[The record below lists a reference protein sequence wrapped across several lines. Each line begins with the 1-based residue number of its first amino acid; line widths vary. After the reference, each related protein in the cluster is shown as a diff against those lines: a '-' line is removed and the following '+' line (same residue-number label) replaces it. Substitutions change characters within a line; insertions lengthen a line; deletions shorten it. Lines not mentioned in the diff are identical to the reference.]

1 MAQQTFSGVPGAFTP
16 GEVLSS
22 ADQNLLR
29 DFLVAQVKEG
39 QTGDTGEILPMI
51 MDLTNNRIVLDSG
64 GLEFSDGS
72 TQTAAA
78 TSLGF
83 SGTTANGL
91 LSYKSASTITTQS
104 TATYASNTLT
114 LTGAGGG
121 VKMDLDSSDVNTL
134 DVYEEGLWTAT
145 LTATTSGSITINT
158 GFDSMAYIRI
168 GRMVFIQGTIELSSV
183 SSPVGTLRLGGLP
196 FAQAADLTDR
206 ADRGGGAI
214 VTATELSSATTDGVY
229 SHGQV
234 GVSYFDVI
242 GGNGGTANQAIAG
255 LVDASSKFIVSGSY
269 YAAA

>member
-1 MAQQTFSGVPGAFTP
+1 MAPSGYKTFSAGA
-16 GEVLSS
+16 VLTATADVQNYLMDQVVTVHNDASARSS
-22 ADQNLLR
+22 SISSPA
-29 DFLVAQVKEG
+29 EG
-39 QTGDTGEILPMI
+39 QVSYLKDTNKIYSYTGSAWAEVGGIAW
-51 MDLTNNRIVLDSG
+51 SG
-64 GLEFSDGS
+64 S
-72 TQTAAA
+72 
-78 TSLGF
+78 
-83 SGTTANGL
+83 TANGL
-91 LSYKSASTITTQS
+91 GTFSSSSEISAES

-121 VKMDLDSSDVNTL
+121 IKIDDLDSSDANTL
-134 DVYEEGLWTAT
+134 DFYEEGLWTAT
-145 LTATTSGSITINT
+145 LTATTSGTITINT

-234 GVSYFDVI
+234 GVSYFDVN
-242 GGNGGTANQAIAG
+242 GGDGGTANQAIAG
-255 LVDASSKFIVSGSY
+255 LVDASTKFIVSGSY